1 MELGRV
7 GRRWRTLLDARVK
20 HLGLTQ
26 ARWIALLHL
35 WHSGCL
41 AQRDLADKIG
51 VEGPTLVRLLDALQE
66 RGLIER
72 LEAGDD
78 RRVKKIHLTESA
90 RAVIDEIDRIAD
102 AFRKEVMD
110 GIHPDDLATAH
121 RVLRLIGSRLEGF

>member
-35 WHSGCL
+35 RHSGCR

-72 LEAGDD
+72 LEALMG
-78 RRVKKIHLTESA
+78 RR
-90 RAVIDEIDRIAD
+90 
-102 AFRKEVMD
+102 
-110 GIHPDDLATAH
+110 
-121 RVLRLIGSRLEGF
+121 GSGRFT